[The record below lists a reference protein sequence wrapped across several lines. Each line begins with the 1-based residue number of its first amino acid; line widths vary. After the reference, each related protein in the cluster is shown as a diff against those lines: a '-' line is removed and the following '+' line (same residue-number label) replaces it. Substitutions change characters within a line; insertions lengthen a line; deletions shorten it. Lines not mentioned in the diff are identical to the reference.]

1 MPSADESCYFLHM
14 DINVFGGIVSGITFL
29 IMAVF
34 AVFVWAPLP
43 FLTRM
48 EEEEK
53 SEVLVAEAMNRLSE
67 GMDGDILKN

>member
-1 MPSADESCYFLHM
+1 M

-43 FLTRM
+43 FLTQM
-48 EEEEK
+48 EEEERDK
-53 SEVLVAEAMNRLSE
+53 VLVAESLNRLSE